1 MNDNNVQVP
10 MGVSLVL
17 GDSLYQLVLVS
28 IKAARHISNQQQHR
42 SSDGDEYVSYDE
54 RRRMQAF
61 QSENIAMHFT
71 VGGYVAVAI
80 ISTVFVPYIF
90 PQIRHHHVA
99 VCYALAPLLA
109 FCNAYASGLT
119 DWSLGTVYA
128 KLAIFIFGAWV
139 GKAAGGEVAGL
150 AAGGVVMVVIGNASE
165 LMQDFRTGYL
175 TLTSP
180 LSMFVSQVIGTTL
193 GCIVNPFL
201 FAAFQRIIGED
212 HLGEA
217 GTLYATPMAVAYRGL
232 AALSVQGIKTL
243 PKHATELC
251 ALSFFLALCVDCLTS
266 VAKTNKW
273 RIKGYIPN
281 VMAMAIPF
289 FIGPTFA
296 MDMTMGS
303 LILVI
308 WRKADKQGATM
319 LYVVVASGLI
329 CGDGLWSLP
338 SAFLSTFKVQPPICM
353 KFLSSY
359 QTDQMEHHFIP

>member
-1 MNDNNVQVP
+1 

-17 GDSLYQLVLVS
+17 GDSLFQLVLVS
-28 IKAARHISNQQQHR
+28 IKAARHLFNQHQNRQQDSN
-42 SSDGDEYVSYDE
+42 GDEQSSSVSYDE
-54 RRRMQAF
+54 RRRIQAF
-61 QSENIAMHFT
+61 QSDNMSIYFALS
-71 VGGYVAVAI
+71 GYVIVAA
-80 ISTVFVPYIF
+80 ISTVFVPRIF
-90 PQIRHHHVA
+90 PQIRYHHVA
-99 VCYALAPLLA
+99 LCYALAPLMA

-150 AAGGVVMVVIGNASE
+150 AAGGVVLVVIGNASE

-180 LSMFVSQVIGTTL
+180 LSMFASQVIGTTI
-193 GCIVNPFL
+193 GCVANPFL
-201 FAAFQRIIGED
+201 FAAFQRIIGKD
-212 HLGEA
+212 HLGES
-217 GTLYATPMAVAYRGL
+217 GTLYAAPMAVAFRGL
-232 AALSVQGIKTL
+232 AALSVHGIKTL
-243 PKHATELC
+243 PKHAIELC
-251 ALSFFLALCVDCLTS
+251 AVSFVLGLCVDSLTS
-266 VAKTNKW
+266 VAKAQNW
-273 RIKGYIPN
+273 RIKGCIPN
-281 VMAMAIPF
+281 VMAMAVPF

-296 MDMTMGS
+296 IDMAMGS
-303 LILVI
+303 LILI
-308 WRKADKQGATM
+308 LWRRADKQAANM

-359 QTDQMEHHFIP
+359 QIDQMEQRFIP